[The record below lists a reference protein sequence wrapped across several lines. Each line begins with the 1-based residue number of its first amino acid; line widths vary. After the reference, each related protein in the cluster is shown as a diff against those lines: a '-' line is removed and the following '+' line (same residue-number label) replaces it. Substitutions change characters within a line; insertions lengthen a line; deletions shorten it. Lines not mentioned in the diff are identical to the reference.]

1 MAKYSYE
8 FKKKVVMAYLNG
20 EGGTPYL
27 CEKYGIADTKNLR
40 VWISIYKKFGDEGL
54 MRSRKK
60 TRLGIDKNKPWK
72 GKKYRWRGHLGC
84 FFVSSH

>member
-40 VWISIYKKFGDEGL
+40 VWISI
-54 MRSRKK
+54 
-60 TRLGIDKNKPWK
+60 
-72 GKKYRWRGHLGC
+72 
-84 FFVSSH
+84 